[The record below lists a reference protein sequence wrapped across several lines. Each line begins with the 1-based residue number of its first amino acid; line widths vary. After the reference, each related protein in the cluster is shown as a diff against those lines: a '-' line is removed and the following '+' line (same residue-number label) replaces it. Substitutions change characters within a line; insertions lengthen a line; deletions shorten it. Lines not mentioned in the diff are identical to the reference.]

1 MKRQEEEWASLVADF
16 IDQWNAS
23 SMEEEEGTSEIII
36 RFYHNININIFFRF
50 SQQISCAIFIYL
62 FREPLFVPP
71 FLLAVPPL
79 FASCTPPLLLS
90 VPPPPD

>member
-1 MKRQEEEWASLVADF
+1 MKRQEEEWANLVADF

-62 FREPLFVPP
+62 FIFFHVSDRPVELMGGKHV
-71 FLLAVPPL
+71 
-79 FASCTPPLLLS
+79 FAALLL
-90 VPPPPD
+90 